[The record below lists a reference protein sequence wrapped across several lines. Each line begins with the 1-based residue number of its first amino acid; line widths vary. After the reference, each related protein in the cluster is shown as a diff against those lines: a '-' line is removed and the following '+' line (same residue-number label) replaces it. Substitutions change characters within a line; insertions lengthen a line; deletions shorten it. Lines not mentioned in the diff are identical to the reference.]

1 MEKIKLPLYQ
11 ILELEQE
18 ILGYDKPNVLEGE
31 KKHVNGFVELEIN
44 GAIKYYTHR
53 LLLKIQEEKKL
64 IESSKLEL
72 FKKYG
77 HEEDGN
83 IVVSPEKQDLF
94 MQELNDLMLSEI
106 ELEYKPISIETLEK
120 ITDSTVFNILYK
132 LIQE

>member
-64 IESSKLEL
+64 IESSKMEL
-72 FKKYG
+72 LTSIC
-77 HEEDGN
+77 ER
-83 IVVSPEKQDLF
+83 VSRWTIYNYLIPNF
-94 MQELNDLMLSEI
+94 AF
-106 ELEYKPISIETLEK
+106 TL
-120 ITDSTVFNILYK
+120 
-132 LIQE
+132 

>member
-44 GAIKYYTHR
+44 GAIKYYVHR

-64 IESSKLEL
+64 IESSKMEL

-77 HEEDGN
+77 NEQDGS

-94 MQELNDLMLSEI
+94 MQELNDLMLNEI